1 MKLNL
6 QALSNQAIESS
17 TGTKKMRLSEDS
29 QAMVFQMFT
38 KQVYSNP
45 IGTVVREVTSNCFDS
60 HIEANVNAPVLIKK
74 FKDKDTDT
82 IYISF
87 YDYGVGISPERMDN
101 IVTVLFESTKRI
113 DNTQIGGFGIGFKTP
128 LAYRRPTGHGEG
140 EYDNSFFVITVYD
153 KVKYY
158 YTIFEGN
165 ESPEYGLLYNEPT
178 DEGNGTEV
186 RIPVLEKDVYTFE
199 KEMVKQL
206 YYFENVIF
214 EGFDKATLSNE
225 YQIIRGKNFMFRGTE
240 VSEYIHV
247 CLGRVAY
254 PIKYDI
260 LGLNS
265 YDYKLPIALKLEIG
279 DANVTISRE
288 ELDYCEA
295 TIKMLKKKLSATMK
309 EITEMLAKQY
319 NNITTLE
326 QYFNVKNDFGQLEFG
341 NGKSMYV
348 GNLIEQK
355 DVDFSNFP
363 YSFMKMPND
372 KQLFKLF
379 FDVKTYGKKPR
390 RSRYSSSK
398 YEFDGGYKE
407 LKANSNL
414 YYISGDFNRKV
425 VKQAYLKSI
434 NELYHIISKN
444 RLDRVAML
452 PDICDLFNVHLDSL
466 IDANGKPV
474 DYVQSLIDMQDEYF
488 IIVQKEAE
496 DYDKLEIPDD
506 FIIRRKN
513 HKDILSKELRNS
525 TIPVSFMGRHKS
537 RVKLDKLF
545 NYDCPIFYC
554 TQEDETKL
562 RKAHDLFTTLFDD
575 KAPVNYYSDY
585 NDQFN
590 NGYTRQNNKC
600 KNSIMFIMLANNN
613 IKYMGYCKKAK
624 KVDEFFTGMLLR
636 RESKVTNY
644 FQTYDI
650 VDEWSNVTALYKS
663 PEFAKVSTKWAK
675 SVKEVET
682 FINTLP
688 NKTKSS
694 NFSYIKAELSKYFDL
709 SNIKQTGEQKRI
721 CKLIAN
727 VLELQEANEGTLKH
741 INLPYRMEEAK
752 DDFFIIL
759 KKIMAL

>member
-6 QALSNQAIESS
+6 QEMSNQAIESS

-60 HIEANVNAPVLIKK
+60 HVEAGINAPVRIKK
-74 FKDKDTDT
+74 WIDKDTNT

-101 IVTVLFESTKRI
+101 IVTVLFESTKRV

-140 EYDNSFFVITVYD
+140 EYDNSFFVVTVYD

-158 YTIFEGN
+158 YTLFEGK
-165 ESPEYGLLYNEPT
+165 ESPEYSLLYNEPT
-178 DEGNGTEV
+178 NEDNGTEV
-186 RIPVLEKDVYTFE
+186 RIPVLERDVYTFE
-199 KEMVKQL
+199 KEMVRQL

-214 EGFDKATLSNE
+214 EGFDRETLTNE

-254 PIKYDI
+254 PIKYDV
-260 LGLNS
+260 LGLSS

-295 TIKMLKKKLSATMK
+295 TIKMLKKKLTATMK
-309 EITEMLAKQY
+309 EITDMLAKQY
-319 NNITTLE
+319 SNITTLE
-326 QYFNVKNDFGQLEFG
+326 QYFNVKNEFG
-341 NGKSMYV
+341 HLQLSNGKSMYV

-355 DVDFSNFP
+355 DVDFTNFA

-407 LKANSNL
+407 LKANTNL
-414 YYISGDFNRKV
+414 LYITGEFNRKV

-434 NELYHIISKN
+434 NELYHIISKSQ
-444 RLDRVAML
+444 LDRAVML

-466 IDANGKPV
+466 TDANGKPV
-474 DYVQSLIDMQDEYF
+474 DYVQSLMDMQDEYF
-488 IIVQKEAE
+488 AIVQKEAE
-496 DYDKLEIPDD
+496 DYDKLEVPDD
-506 FIIRRKN
+506 FVISRKN
-513 HKDILSKELRNS
+513 NKNILSKEVRNS

-545 NYDCPIFYC
+545 NYDCPIFYG
-554 TQEDETKL
+554 TQEDEAKL
-562 RKAHDLFTTLFDD
+562 RKAENLFTTLFDD
-575 KAPVNYYSDY
+575 KAPVTYYSDY
-585 NDQFN
+585 DEKFN
-590 NGYTRQNNKC
+590 NGYTRIDKKS

-613 IKYMGYCKKAK
+613 VKYMEYCKKAK

-636 RESKVTNY
+636 REAKVTNY
-644 FQTYDI
+644 FQTYSI
-650 VDEWSNVTALYKS
+650 VDEWNKIDTLYKS
-663 PEFAKVSTKWAK
+663 PEFAKVSVKWAK
-675 SVKEVET
+675 TIKEVET

-688 NKTKSS
+688 DRTSS

-721 CKLIAN
+721 SKLIAN
-727 VLELQEANEGTLKH
+727 VLELQEANEGTLEY
-741 INLPYRMEEAK
+741 ISMPYRMREAK
-752 DDFFIIL
+752 DELFLIL